1 MRTLEEAE
9 DRIKRLEEYVEYLK
23 ERLEALV
30 ECASDEALRQA
41 KENVGDI

>member
-23 ERLEALV
+23 VRLEALV
-30 ECASDEALRQA
+30 ECTSDEAIKEA
-41 KENVGDI
+41 KEMVGDE